1 MRLPFPIAQGFY
13 VDESIP
19 IAAQRCTNFHV
30 HIPQTKTITDGALI
44 GSAGIDFAL
53 DEYSFVSLRG
63 HHVMAGVVYFIKD
76 NQLYSLTYTEDTFGV
91 RTYTE
96 TPLDVVTIILGSDP
110 VIMKDNGI
118 ELLIV
123 APDYADQHNAWIYN
137 SGSGVMSQIS
147 DVDFDGQV
155 NYATYMAG
163 FFVFLKKDSNKFF
176 CSDLRQGLVYDAL
189 DFANAESDPDNLV
202 AAEPLNGVLYLF
214 GTTTCEQWYIPGS
227 TGSGFP
233 FVKAT
238 SGTIQKGCTA
248 PRSLA
253 PFTMLSDT
261 GETADCLIWIGAG
274 KNEKPAIWATTGG
287 APKKISTP
295 AIDVLINS
303 GGIENLAL
311 AYQCNWSSR
320 GHSFITFTV
329 PDVCCVQYDSTTGL
343 WATRESKFDGNVI
356 PWRVGGLVTA
366 YDVQI
371 VSDNLD
377 GRLGIMDDE
386 IYTEYGENIASY
398 AVFPATDNGGKPFT
412 VNSLELMMET
422 GTCPIGAT
430 PEVRISIS
438 SDGGRTFSPDIS
450 LEMGETGD
458 YERRL
463 MWDMLGRYDRTFVA
477 RVDIDEPIKKVIV
490 KGEID
495 IAS

>member
-19 IAAQRCTNFHV
+19 ISAQRCVNFHV

-44 GSAGIDFAL
+44 GSAGIDYVF
-53 DEYSFVSLRG
+53 DTYSATALRG
-63 HHVMAGVVYFIKD
+63 VHVMAGTVYFVKD
-76 NQLYSLTYTEDTFGV
+76 NQLWTLTYTEDSFGV
-91 RTYTE
+91 RTYFEDRPDIT
-96 TPLDVVTIILGSDP
+96 TFNGSAPVV
-110 VIMKDNGI
+110 MMDNGI
-118 ELLIV
+118 ELLII
-123 APDYADQHNAWIYN
+123 APDYEDQHNAWVFN
-137 SGSGVMSQIS
+137 SNTTVITQIS
-147 DVDFDGQV
+147 DVDFDGPV
-155 NYATYMAG
+155 NYGTYMTG
-163 FFVFLKKDSNKFF
+163 FFVLLKKRSNVFF

-189 DFANAESDPDNLV
+189 DFASAESDPDNLV
-202 AAEPLNGVLYLF
+202 ANATLGGVLYLF
-214 GTTTCEQWYIPGS
+214 GTSTCEQWYIPGS

-238 SGTIQKGCTA
+238 AGTIQKGCTA
-248 PRSLA
+248 PRSLVE
-253 PFTMLSDT
+253 FNGSL
-261 GETADCLIWIGAG
+261 LWIGGG
-274 KNEKPAIWATTGG
+274 KNEKPAIWATSGG
-287 APKKISTP
+287 EPVKVSTP

-303 GGIENLAL
+303 GGAEKLAQ

-356 PWRVGGLVTA
+356 PWRVAGLVSA

-386 IYTEYGENIASY
+386 IYTEYDDNIASY
-398 AVFPATDNGGKPFT
+398 FVSPAFDNGGKPFT
-412 VNSLELMMET
+412 VNSIELMMET

-430 PEVRISIS
+430 PEMRLSVS
-438 SDGGRTFSPDIS
+438 SDGGRTFSPEIS
-450 LEMGETGD
+450 VEMGETGD

-463 MWDMLGRYDRTFVA
+463 MWDMLGRYDRTFAV
-477 RVDIDEPIKKVIV
+477 RGDIDEPIKKVIV

>member
-19 IAAQRCTNFHV
+19 IAAQRCVNFHV

-53 DEYSFVSLRG
+53 DEYSAVPVRG
-63 HHVMAGVVYFIKD
+63 LYAYGDSVYTIKSDGVYSVTYIEDVYG
-76 NQLYSLTYTEDTFGV
+76 N

-96 TPLDVVTIILGSDP
+96 TIVDSSVIAGDEPIIMS
-110 VIMKDNGI
+110 DNGVQ
-118 ELLIV
+118 LMFV
-123 APDYADQHNAWIYN
+123 APDYNNTLNAWAYN
-137 SGSGVMSQIS
+137 KNTTVLTQVSGI
-147 DVDFDGQV
+147 DFDGPV
-155 NYATYMAG
+155 SYVTYMLG
-163 FFVFLKKDSNKFF
+163 YFVFLKKDSNVFF
-176 CSDLRQGLVYDAL
+176 CSDLRDGLTYDAL
-189 DFANAESDPDNLV
+189 DFGNAESDPDNLV

-214 GTTTCEQWYIPGS
+214 GSTTCEQWYAPGS
-227 TGSGFP
+227 TGAGFP
-233 FVKAT
+233 FVKAAA
-238 SGTIQKGCTA
+238 GTIQKGCTA

-261 GETADCLIWIGAG
+261 GDTVDCLVWIGAG

-303 GGIENLAL
+303 GGIENLSQ

>member
-1 MRLPFPIAQGFY
+1 MRIPFPIAQGFY

-19 IAAQRCTNFHV
+19 IAAQRCVNFHV
-30 HIPQTKTITDGALI
+30 HIPQTKTITDASLI
-44 GSAGIDFAL
+44 GSAGIEFAL
-53 DEYSFVSLRG
+53 DDYSATPLRG
-63 HHVMAGVVYFIKD
+63 VHVMAGVVYFIKD
-76 NQLYSLTYTEDTFGV
+76 NQLYRLTYAEDTFGV

-96 TPLDVVTIILGSDP
+96 TLLDSLIISGSDP
-110 VIMKDNGI
+110 VIMRDNGV

-123 APDYADQHNAWIYN
+123 APDYSNQFNAWIYN
-137 SGSGVMSQIS
+137 ANTLTLSQIS

-163 FFVFLKKDSNKFF
+163 FFVFLKKDSNTFF

-189 DFANAESDPDNLV
+189 DFASAESDPDNLV
-202 AAEPLNGVLYLF
+202 AAESLNGVLYLF
-214 GTTTCEQWYIPGS
+214 GETTCEQWYLPGG
-227 TGSGFP
+227 TGAGFP

-238 SGTIQKGCTA
+238 SGTIQKGCAA
-248 PRSLA
+248 PRSLVE
-253 PFTMLSDT
+253 FNGS
-261 GETADCLIWIGAG
+261 LIWIGGG
-274 KNEKPAIWATTGG
+274 KNEKPAIWATSGG
-287 APKKISTP
+287 QPTKISTP

-303 GGIENLAL
+303 GGAEKLAQS
-311 AYQCNWSSR
+311 YQCNWSSR

-356 PWRVGGLVTA
+356 PWRVAGLVSA

-386 IYTEYGENIASY
+386 IYTEYDENIASY
-398 AVFPATDNGGKPFT
+398 FVAPAFDNGGKPFT
-412 VNSLELMMET
+412 INSVELMMET
-422 GTCPIGAT
+422 GTAPIGMN
-430 PEVRISIS
+430 PEMRISVS
-438 SDGGRTFSPDIS
+438 SDGGRVFSPDIS
-450 LEMGETGD
+450 REMGETGD
-458 YERRL
+458 YERRIN
-463 MWDMLGRYDRTFVA
+463 WDLLGRYDRTFVL
-477 RVDIDEPIKKVIV
+477 RGDIDAPIKKVIV

>member
-1 MRLPFPIAQGFY
+1 MRIPLPIAQGFY

-19 IAAQRCTNFHV
+19 IAAQRCVNFHV
-30 HIPQTKTITDGALI
+30 HIPQTKTITDASLI
-44 GSAGIDFAL
+44 GSAGIEFAL
-53 DEYSFVSLRG
+53 DDYSATPLRG
-63 HHVMAGVVYFIKD
+63 VHVMAGIVYFIKD
-76 NQLYSLTYTEDTFGV
+76 NQLYRLTYTEDTFGV

-96 TPLDVVTIILGSDP
+96 TLLDSLIISGSDP
-110 VIMKDNGI
+110 VIMRDNGV

-123 APDYADQHNAWIYN
+123 APDYSDQHNSWIYN
-137 SGSGVMSQIS
+137 SGSGVLSQIS

-163 FFVFLKKDSNKFF
+163 FFVFLKKDSNVFF

-189 DFANAESDPDNLV
+189 DFASAESDPDNLV
-202 AAEPLNGVLYLF
+202 AAESLNGVLYLF
-214 GTTTCEQWYIPGS
+214 GETTCEQWYLPGG
-227 TGSGFP
+227 TGAGFP

-238 SGTIQKGCTA
+238 SGTIQKGCAA
-248 PRSLA
+248 PRSLVE
-253 PFTMLSDT
+253 FNGS
-261 GETADCLIWIGAG
+261 LIWIGGG
-274 KNEKPAIWATTGG
+274 KNEKPAIWATSGG
-287 APKKISTP
+287 QPTKISTP

-303 GGIENLAL
+303 GGAEKLAQ

-320 GHSFITFTV
+320 GHSFITFTI

-343 WATRESKFDGNVI
+343 WATRESKFDGNII
-356 PWRVGGLVTA
+356 PWRVAGLVSA

-386 IYTEYGENIASY
+386 IYTEYDENIASY
-398 AVFPATDNGGKPFT
+398 FVAPAFDNGGKPFT
-412 VNSLELMMET
+412 INSVELMMET
-422 GTCPIGAT
+422 GTAPIGAT
-430 PEVRISIS
+430 PEMRISVS

-450 LEMGETGD
+450 VEMGETGD

-463 MWDMLGRYDRTFVA
+463 MWDMLGRYDRTFVL
-477 RVDIDEPIKKVIV
+477 RGDIDEPIKKVIV

>member
-30 HIPQTKTITDGALI
+30 HIPQTKTITDASLI
-44 GSAGIDFAL
+44 GSAGIEDSGISYDDFSIR
-53 DEYSFVSLRG
+53 DI
-63 HHVMAGVVYFIKD
+63 HVMAGVPYYVVQGK
-76 NQLYSLTYTEDTFGV
+76 TYKILFTEDGLGNK
-91 RTYTE
+91 TYYRILVIDE
-96 TPLDVVTIILGSDP
+96 TSTPEILGSDS
-110 VIMKDNGI
+110 VIMSDNGV
-118 ELLIV
+118 ELMII
-123 APDYADQHNAWIYN
+123 APDYDDQHNAWVYN
-137 SGSGVMSQIS
+137 SSALDFSRVS
-147 DVDFDGQV
+147 DVDFDGPV
-155 NYATYMAG
+155 NYVTYMAG

-214 GTTTCEQWYIPGS
+214 GTTTCEQWYIPGG
-227 TGSGFP
+227 TGAGFP

-238 SGTIQKGCTA
+238 AGTIQKGCTA
-248 PRSLA
+248 PRSLVE
-253 PFTMLSDT
+253 FNGS
-261 GETADCLIWIGAG
+261 LIWIGGG
-274 KNEKPAIWATTGG
+274 KNEKPAIWATSGG
-287 APKKISTP
+287 APVKVSTA

-303 GGIENLAL
+303 GGIEKLSK

-343 WATRESKFDGNVI
+343 WATRESKFDGNAI
-356 PWRVGGLVTA
+356 PWRAGGLVTA

-398 AVFPATDNGGKPFT
+398 FVAPAFDNGGKPFT
-412 VNSLELMMET
+412 VNSVELMMET

-430 PEVRISIS
+430 PEMRISIS

-450 LEMGETGD
+450 VEMGETGD

-463 MWDMLGRYDRTFVA
+463 MWDMLGRYDRTFIL
-477 RVDIDEPIKKVIV
+477 RGDIDEPIKKVIV
-490 KGEID
+490 KAEID